1 MPAKGFLSQEQQ
13 KKLQKT
19 LKEHKHP
26 EIRERILILL
36 LLNDGKTQIEIA
48 NFLGCSLRKIA
59 YWCVHGD
66 PENLETLKDKRMSGN
81 HHKASDEY
89 IDMLLKTVEKDPEEL
104 GYEFGRWTAKRL
116 ATYLEEKT
124 GIKLSSSQIRRIL
137 AKKNYVYL
145 WAKYSLEDKQD
156 PEKRKL
162 FNKKLKEYIQVSK
175 EKPKLLQ
182 IWFWDESGFSLR
194 VLRRKLWSKK
204 GSRKKISGQRRK
216 GKVNVMGAVRYSDK
230 KRVVD
235 FVPKGDGDNF
245 YLTLKVLYQE
255 VKNEWIQQ
263 GNASEDFE
271 NKGTK
276 ILVVLDN
283 ASFHKKEDIL
293 KQVAREMPNLILEF
307 LPPYSPDYNIAE
319 LVWHSVKEFL
329 AHRLFKSIEQLEF
342 LLHQLLNQGELIIN
356 WDRKLKNKG
365 NAINAV

>member
-13 KKLQKT
+13 KKLQKE
-19 LKEHKHP
+19 LKKQEHA
-26 EIRERILILL
+26 EVRERILILL
-36 LLNDGKTQIEIA
+36 LLNDGKTQREIA

-59 YWCVHGD
+59 YWCVHDD
-66 PENLETLKDKRMSGN
+66 PENLESLKDKRMSGN
-81 HHKASDEY
+81 HHKATEEY
-89 IDMLLKTVEKDPEEL
+89 IDLLLKIVDQDPEEL

-116 ATYLEEKT
+116 ATYLNEKT

-137 AKKNYVYL
+137 AKKKYVYL

-162 FNKKLKEYIQVSK
+162 LKKKLEEYISISK

-194 VLRRKLWSKK
+194 VLRRKLWGKK
-204 GSRKKISGQRRK
+204 GSRKKITGQRRK
-216 GKVNVMGAVRYSDK
+216 GRVNVTGAVRYSDK

-235 FVPKGDGDNF
+235 FVPKGDGNNF

-263 GNASEDFE
+263 CHASEDFE
-271 NKGTK
+271 SKGTK
-276 ILVVLDN
+276 ILVILDN
-283 ASFHKKEDIL
+283 ASCHKKEDIL
-293 KQVAREMPNLILEF
+293 NKIEGEMPNLVLEF
-307 LPPYSPDYNIAE
+307 LPTYSPDYNIAE
-319 LVWHSVKEFL
+319 LVWHSAKEFL
-329 AHRLFKSIEQLEF
+329 AHRLFKSVEQLEF
-342 LLHQLLNQGELIIN
+342 LLHRLLNQGELIIN

-365 NAINAV
+365 NIISAI

>member
-1 MPAKGFLSQEQQ
+1 MPARGFLSQEQQ

-19 LKEHKHP
+19 LKEHEHP

-36 LLNDGKTQIEIA
+36 LLNDGKTQPEIA
-48 NFLGCSLRKIA
+48 SFLGCSLRKVA

-66 PENLETLKDKRMSGN
+66 SENLDSLKDERMSGN
-81 HHKASDEY
+81 HKKATDEY
-89 IDMLLKTVEKDPEEL
+89 IKLLLKIIEEDPEEL

-116 ATYLEEKT
+116 ASYLAEKT

-137 AKKNYVYL
+137 AKKKYVYL

-162 FNKKLKEYIQVSK
+162 FKKKLEEYISISQK
-175 EKPKLLQ
+175 KPKVLQ

-194 VLRRKLWSKK
+194 VLRRKLWGKK
-204 GSRKKISGQRRK
+204 GSRKKITGQRRR
-216 GKVNVMGAVRYSDK
+216 GRVNVMGAVRYSDK

-235 FVPKGDGDNF
+235 FVPKGDGNNF

-263 GNASEDFE
+263 GNASKDFE

-276 ILVVLDN
+276 IVVILDN

-293 KQVAREMPNLILEF
+293 KKITQEMPNLILEF

-319 LVWHSVKEFL
+319 LVWHSAKEFL
-329 AHRLFKSIEQLEF
+329 AHRLFKSIEHLES

-365 NAINAV
+365 NAVNAI